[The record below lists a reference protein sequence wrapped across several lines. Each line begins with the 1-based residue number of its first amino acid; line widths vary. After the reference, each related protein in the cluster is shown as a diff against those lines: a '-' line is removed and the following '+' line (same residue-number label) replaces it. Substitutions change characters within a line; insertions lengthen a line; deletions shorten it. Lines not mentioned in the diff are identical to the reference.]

1 MEFDCGHDCLCGRQ
15 YGHRNRTVT
24 VRHFHTRS
32 LISRNYYCLLFKLQ
46 NTYSHLSCIAVKLLH
61 KHLNSIQSKQRC
73 NHVDGVCARPC
84 VHTCVHFHVCV
95 CAFFYVLTRVSVCFK
110 AYFHIVG
117 EGTDEFEA
125 GDSSLAT
132 HHSHVLR
139 VFAVGNSEAIGLTL
153 G

>member
-1 MEFDCGHDCLCGRQ
+1 MACVRGHAYILVC
-15 YGHRNRTVT
+15 
-24 VRHFHTRS
+24 
-32 LISRNYYCLLFKLQ
+32 ISM
-46 NTYSHLSCIAVKLLH
+46 
-61 KHLNSIQSKQRC
+61 
-73 NHVDGVCARPC
+73 
-84 VHTCVHFHVCV
+84 CV
-95 CAFFYVLTRVSVCFK
+95 CAHFYVLTRVSVCFK

-153 G
+153 GQGSL